1 MMKKISPTIIIIILA
16 ATIIPLFT
24 PAAVAQEATATLQIQ
39 NCDTGCIL
47 TLAMTSPTSVSE
59 FQFSIK
65 VSNTITLDTS
75 QTTLTG
81 FMAGAK
87 STDLPLEGP
96 VLDEYRWW
104 NIEGTAG
111 TVGTLSVP
119 ISNPEPGDSI
129 SLDNVDIRGADGT
142 TIDVVT
148 QGVSGIITTT
158 ISTTST
164 STVTLLSTTTATATV
179 TSTTTMM
186 TTSTTVS
193 TATITTTVSS
203 AQTTITQTVSSTST
217 AKTTITTT
225 ETSAQTTSTITT
237 TQTNTETIEEG
248 SSAGIY
254 AIVFAIIGI
263 AILGLA
269 VLRQQREDLF
279 TRLREKLP
287 F

>member
-1 MMKKISPTIIIIILA
+1 MMKKIYPTIIIMILA

-24 PAAVAQEATATLQIQ
+24 PTAVAQEATATLQIQ

-47 TLAMTSPTSVSE
+47 TLAVTSPTSVFE
-59 FQFSIK
+59 FQVSIK

-75 QTTLTG
+75 QTTFTG
-81 FMAGAK
+81 FMAGA
-87 STDLPLEGP
+87 SLLALEGSA
-96 VLDEYRWW
+96 LDEYRWF
-104 NIEGTAG
+104 NLQSQGG

-119 ISNPEPGDSI
+119 ISNPETGDSI
-129 SLDNVDIRGADGT
+129 SLDKVDLLNADGT
-142 TIDVVT
+142 RIEVVT
-148 QGVSGIITTT
+148 QGISGILTTT
-158 ISTTST
+158 VITTST
-164 STVTLLSTTTATATV
+164 STVTLLSTNTATATV
-179 TSTTTMM
+179 TSTTTMI

-193 TATITTTVSS
+193 TATTTTTVSS

-217 AKTTITTT
+217 ARTTTTTT

-248 SSAGIY
+248 SSVGIY